1 MDFKTGQVSSLQRV
15 FLDGRCDLTEHNCD
29 SVLKGERYSYQ
40 IAYKSSEKFF
50 AEIVIDSPLS
60 QFITVRSVGNVP
72 SELPVYESDCEFCER
87 NEPGLFPDVLFPIEN
102 NRVLIKRQNFYALWI
117 TVDLPKDTDAGDYE
131 INIKLKK
138 DGETISENIFGL
150 HVINAVLPEQKLIYT
165 QWFHSDSIA
174 NYYKIPV
181 FCEKF
186 WTLVESFI
194 KAAVHT
200 GVNMLLTP
208 VFTPPLDTEI
218 GGERLTV
225 QLVDVKLENGKYS
238 FGFNRFIRWVRLA
251 QKCGIKYFEISH
263 LFSQWGAKY
272 TPKIMAEV
280 NGSQKRI
287 FGWET
292 SADSIEYAEFLSAFI
307 PQLIKVIR
315 SLGIE
320 KSTFFHISDEPNED
334 QIESYSRAKR
344 TVAPLLED
352 FPIIDALS
360 DYSFYE
366 SGIINNPIPCTNDIE
381 SFIEKGFPHPWTY
394 YCCGQGGKLSN
405 RFFGMPLSTTRI
417 IGFQLFKYGIEG
429 FLQWGFNFYN
439 SQYSLR
445 SIDPF
450 AVTDADSAFPSGD
463 SFTVYPGKSVAI
475 ESVRSE
481 VFFQALQ
488 DMRALTLLCDKI
500 GKKRTIAAVE
510 ADFGIITFFDYP
522 RGTEKNVEF
531 AKIGQQLLGQFTQI
545 VIHLQ
550 FFL

>member
-102 NRVLIKRQNFYALWI
+102 NRVLIKRQNYYALWI
-117 TVDLPKDTDAGDYE
+117 TVDLPKNTDAGDYE
-131 INIKLKK
+131 IKIKLKK
-138 DGETISENIFGL
+138 DGEIISENIFGL

-174 NYYKIPV
+174 NYYKVPV
-181 FCEKF
+181 FCEEF

-238 FGFNRFIRWVRLA
+238 FGFDRFIRWVRLA

-280 NGSQKRI
+280 NGSKKRI

-334 QIESYSRAKR
+334 QIESYSRAKS

-463 SFTVYPGKSVAI
+463 SFTVYPGKNGAI

-481 VFFQALQ
+481 VFYQALQ
-488 DMRALTLLCDKI
+488 DMRALTLLCDRI

-522 RGTEKNVEF
+522 RGTEKMLNLRKSVNNYLDNLH
-531 AKIGQQLLGQFTQI
+531 KQ
-545 VIHLQ
+545 
-550 FFL
+550 

>member
-15 FLDGRCDLTEHNCD
+15 YLDGRCDLTEHNCD

-72 SELPVYESDCEFCER
+72 SELPVYESDFEFCER
-87 NEPGLFPDVLFPIEN
+87 NEPGLFPDVLFPIES
-102 NRVLIKRQNFYALWI
+102 NRVLIKRQNYYALWI

-131 INIKLKK
+131 IKIKLKK

-186 WTLVESFI
+186 WALVESFI

-225 QLVDVKLENGKYS
+225 QLVDIKLENGKYS
-238 FGFNRFIRWVRLA
+238 FGFDRFIRWVRLA

-272 TPKIMAEV
+272 TPKIMAEI
-280 NGSQKRI
+280 NGRQKRI

-334 QIESYSRAKR
+334 QIESYSRSKS

-463 SFTVYPGKSVAI
+463 SFTVYPGKSGAI

-488 DMRALTLLCDKI
+488 DMRALTLLCDRI

-522 RGTEKNVEF
+522 RGTEKMLNLRKSVNNYLDNLH
-531 AKIGQQLLGQFTQI
+531 KQ
-545 VIHLQ
+545 
-550 FFL
+550 

>member
-1 MDFKTGQVSSLQRV
+1 MDFKTVQVSSLQRV

-102 NRVLIKRQNFYALWI
+102 NRVLIKRQNYYALWI

-131 INIKLKK
+131 IKIKLKK

-186 WTLVESFI
+186 WALVESFI

-208 VFTPPLDTEI
+208 VFTPPLDTEV

-238 FGFNRFIRWVRLA
+238 FGFDRFIRWVRLA

-292 SADSIEYAEFLSAFI
+292 SADSIEYTEFLSAFI

-334 QIESYSRAKR
+334 QIESYSMAKSA
-344 TVAPLLED
+344 VAPLLED

-366 SGIINNPIPCTNDIE
+366 SEIINNPIPCTNDIE

-463 SFTVYPGKSVAI
+463 SFTVYPGKSGAI

-488 DMRALTLLCDKI
+488 DMRALTLLCDRI

-522 RGTEKNVEF
+522 RGTEKMLNLRKSVNNYLDNLH
-531 AKIGQQLLGQFTQI
+531 KQ
-545 VIHLQ
+545 
-550 FFL
+550 

>member
-1 MDFKTGQVSSLQRV
+1 MDFKTVQVSSLQRV

-131 INIKLKK
+131 IKIKLKK

-186 WTLVESFI
+186 WALVESFI

-238 FGFNRFIRWVRLA
+238 FGFDRFIRWVRLA

-280 NGSQKRI
+280 NGRQKRI

-292 SADSIEYAEFLSAFI
+292 SADSIEYDEFLSAFI

-334 QIESYSRAKR
+334 QIESYSMAKSA
-344 TVAPLLED
+344 VAPLLED

-463 SFTVYPGKSVAI
+463 SFTVYPGKSGAI

-488 DMRALTLLCDKI
+488 DMRALTLLCDRI
-500 GKKRTIAAVE
+500 GKKRTIATVE

-522 RGTEKNVEF
+522 RGTEKMLNLRKSVNNYLDNLH
-531 AKIGQQLLGQFTQI
+531 KQ
-545 VIHLQ
+545 
-550 FFL
+550 

>member
-186 WTLVESFI
+186 WALVESFI

-238 FGFNRFIRWVRLA
+238 FGFDRFIRWVRLA

-272 TPKIMAEV
+272 APKIVAEV

-334 QIESYSRAKR
+334 QIESYSMAKSA
-344 TVAPLLED
+344 VAPLLED

-463 SFTVYPGKSVAI
+463 SFTVYPGKSGAI

-488 DMRALTLLCDKI
+488 DMRALTLLCDRI
-500 GKKRTIAAVE
+500 GKQRTIAAVE

-522 RGTEKNVEF
+522 RGTEKMLNLRKSVNNYLDNLH
-531 AKIGQQLLGQFTQI
+531 KQ
-545 VIHLQ
+545 
-550 FFL
+550 

>member
-131 INIKLKK
+131 IKIKLKK

-186 WTLVESFI
+186 WALVKSFI

-225 QLVDVKLENGKYS
+225 QLVDVKLESGKYS
-238 FGFNRFIRWVRLA
+238 FGFDRFIRWVRLA

-272 TPKIMAEV
+272 TPKIVAEV

-463 SFTVYPGKSVAI
+463 SFTVYPGKSGAI

-488 DMRALTLLCDKI
+488 DMRALTLLCDRI

-522 RGTEKNVEF
+522 RSKEKMLNLRKSVNNYLDNLH
-531 AKIGQQLLGQFTQI
+531 KQ
-545 VIHLQ
+545 
-550 FFL
+550 

>member
-102 NRVLIKRQNFYALWI
+102 NRVLIKRQNYYALWI

-131 INIKLKK
+131 IKIKLKK

-165 QWFHSDSIA
+165 QWFHSDSLA

-186 WTLVESFI
+186 WALVESFI

-238 FGFNRFIRWVRLA
+238 FGFDRFIRWVRLA

-272 TPKIMAEV
+272 TPKIVAEV
-280 NGSQKRI
+280 NGRQERI

-334 QIESYSRAKR
+334 QIESYSMAKR

-463 SFTVYPGKSVAI
+463 SFTVYPGKSGAI

-488 DMRALTLLCDKI
+488 DMRALTLLCDRI

-522 RGTEKNVEF
+522 RGTEKMLNLRKSVNNYLDNLH
-531 AKIGQQLLGQFTQI
+531 KQ
-545 VIHLQ
+545 
-550 FFL
+550 

>member
-102 NRVLIKRQNFYALWI
+102 NRVLIKRQNYYALWI

-131 INIKLKK
+131 IKIKLKK

-186 WTLVESFI
+186 WALVESFI

-238 FGFNRFIRWVRLA
+238 FGFDRFIRWVRLA

-280 NGSQKRI
+280 NGRQKRI

-292 SADSIEYAEFLSAFI
+292 SADSIEYDEFLSAFI

-334 QIESYSRAKR
+334 QIESYSMAKSA
-344 TVAPLLED
+344 VAPLLED

-463 SFTVYPGKSVAI
+463 SFTVYPGKSGAI

-488 DMRALTLLCDKI
+488 DMRALTLLCDRI

-522 RGTEKNVEF
+522 RGTEKMLKLRKSVNNYLDNLN
-531 AKIGQQLLGQFTQI
+531 KQ
-545 VIHLQ
+545 
-550 FFL
+550 

>member
-15 FLDGRCDLTEHNCD
+15 FLDGRCDLTEHNCG

-40 IAYKSSEKFF
+40 IVYKSSEKFF

-72 SELPVYESDCEFCER
+72 SELPVYESDCDFYER

-102 NRVLIKRQNFYALWI
+102 SRVLIKRQNYYALWI
-117 TVDLPKDTDAGDYE
+117 TVDLPKNTDAGDYE
-131 INIKLKK
+131 IKIKLKK
-138 DGETISENIFGL
+138 DGEIISENIFGL

-186 WTLVESFI
+186 WALVESFI

-238 FGFNRFIRWVRLA
+238 FGFDRFIRWVRLA

-272 TPKIMAEV
+272 TPKIVAEV

-292 SADSIEYAEFLSAFI
+292 SADSIEYVEFLSAFI

-334 QIESYSRAKR
+334 QIESYSRSKS

-366 SGIINNPIPCTNDIE
+366 SGIINNPIPCINDIE

-417 IGFQLFKYGIEG
+417 IGFQFFKYGIEG

-463 SFTVYPGKSVAI
+463 SFTVYPGKSGAI

-488 DMRALTLLCDKI
+488 DMRALTLLCDRI

-522 RGTEKNVEF
+522 RGTEKMLKLRKSVNNYLDNLH
-531 AKIGQQLLGQFTQI
+531 KQ
-545 VIHLQ
+545 
-550 FFL
+550 

>member
-102 NRVLIKRQNFYALWI
+102 NRVLIKRQNYYAFWI

-131 INIKLKK
+131 IKIKLKK

-165 QWFHSDSIA
+165 QWVHSDSIA

-186 WTLVESFI
+186 WALVESFI

-208 VFTPPLDTEI
+208 VFTPPLDTEV

-238 FGFNRFIRWVRLA
+238 FGFDRFIRWVRLA

-320 KSTFFHISDEPNED
+320 KSTFFHMSDEPNED
-334 QIESYSRAKR
+334 QIESYSRSKS

-405 RFFGMPLSTTRI
+405 RFFGIPLSTTRI
-417 IGFQLFKYGIEG
+417 IGFQFFKYGIEG

-463 SFTVYPGKSVAI
+463 SFTVYPGKSGAI

-488 DMRALTLLCDKI
+488 DMRALTLLCDRI

-522 RGTEKNVEF
+522 RGTEKMLNLRKSVNNYLDNLH
-531 AKIGQQLLGQFTQI
+531 KQ
-545 VIHLQ
+545 
-550 FFL
+550 

>member
-72 SELPVYESDCEFCER
+72 SELPVYESDYEFCER

-102 NRVLIKRQNFYALWI
+102 NRVLIKRQNYYALWI

-186 WTLVESFI
+186 WALVESFI

-208 VFTPPLDTEI
+208 VFTPPLDTEV

-238 FGFNRFIRWVRLA
+238 FGFDRFIRWVRLA

-334 QIESYSRAKR
+334 QIESYSRAKS

-463 SFTVYPGKSVAI
+463 SFTVYPGKNGAI

-481 VFFQALQ
+481 VFYQALQ
-488 DMRALTLLCDKI
+488 DMRALTLLCDRI

-522 RGTEKNVEF
+522 RGTEKMLNLRKSVNNYLDNLH
-531 AKIGQQLLGQFTQI
+531 KQ
-545 VIHLQ
+545 
-550 FFL
+550 

>member
-102 NRVLIKRQNFYALWI
+102 NRVLIKRQNYYALWI

-131 INIKLKK
+131 IKIKLKK
-138 DGETISENIFGL
+138 DGETISENIFCL

-186 WTLVESFI
+186 WALVESFI

-238 FGFNRFIRWVRLA
+238 FGFDRFIRWVRLA

-272 TPKIMAEV
+272 TPKIVAEV
-280 NGSQKRI
+280 NGRQKRI

-334 QIESYSRAKR
+334 QIESYSMAKR

-463 SFTVYPGKSVAI
+463 SFTVYPGKSGAI

-481 VFFQALQ
+481 VFYQALQ
-488 DMRALTLLCDKI
+488 DMRALTLLCDRI

-522 RGTEKNVEF
+522 RGTEKMLNLRKSVNNYLDNLH
-531 AKIGQQLLGQFTQI
+531 KQ
-545 VIHLQ
+545 
-550 FFL
+550 

>member
-1 MDFKTGQVSSLQRV
+1 MDFKTVQVSSLQRV

-50 AEIVIDSPLS
+50 AKIVIDSPLS

-186 WTLVESFI
+186 WALVESFI

-208 VFTPPLDTEI
+208 VFTPPLDTEV

-238 FGFNRFIRWVRLA
+238 FGFDRFIRWVRLA

-272 TPKIMAEV
+272 TPKIVAEV
-280 NGSQKRI
+280 NGRQKRI

-315 SLGIE
+315 SLEIE

-334 QIESYSRAKR
+334 QIESYSRSKS

-366 SGIINNPIPCTNDIE
+366 SGIINNPIPCTNEIE

-463 SFTVYPGKSVAI
+463 SFTVYPGKSGAI

-488 DMRALTLLCDKI
+488 DMRALTLLCDRI

-522 RGTEKNVEF
+522 RGTEKMLNLRKSVNNYLDNLH
-531 AKIGQQLLGQFTQI
+531 KQ
-545 VIHLQ
+545 
-550 FFL
+550 

>member
-1 MDFKTGQVSSLQRV
+1 MDFKTVQVSSLQRV
-15 FLDGRCDLTEHNCD
+15 FPDGRCDLTEHNCD

-117 TVDLPKDTDAGDYE
+117 TVDLPKDMDAGDYE
-131 INIKLKK
+131 IKIKLKK

-186 WTLVESFI
+186 WALVESFI

-238 FGFNRFIRWVRLA
+238 FGFDRFIRWVRLA

-280 NGSQKRI
+280 NGRQKRI

-292 SADSIEYAEFLSAFI
+292 SADSIEYDEFLSAFI

-334 QIESYSRAKR
+334 QIESYSMAKSA
-344 TVAPLLED
+344 VAPLLED

-463 SFTVYPGKSVAI
+463 SFTVYPGKSGAI

-488 DMRALTLLCDKI
+488 DMRALTLLCDRI
-500 GKKRTIAAVE
+500 GKKRTIATVE
-510 ADFGIITFFDYP
+510 ANFGIITFFDYP
-522 RGTEKNVEF
+522 RGTEKMLNLRKSVNNYLDNLH
-531 AKIGQQLLGQFTQI
+531 KQ
-545 VIHLQ
+545 
-550 FFL
+550 

>member
-102 NRVLIKRQNFYALWI
+102 NRVLIKRQNYYALWI
-117 TVDLPKDTDAGDYE
+117 TVDLPKDMDAGDYE
-131 INIKLKK
+131 IKIKLKK
-138 DGETISENIFGL
+138 DSETISENIFGL

-186 WTLVESFI
+186 WALVESFI

-238 FGFNRFIRWVRLA
+238 FGFDRFIRWVRLA

-272 TPKIMAEV
+272 TPKIVAEV

-334 QIESYSRAKR
+334 QIESYSRSKS

-463 SFTVYPGKSVAI
+463 SFTVYPGKSGAI

-488 DMRALTLLCDKI
+488 DMRALTLLCDRI

-522 RGTEKNVEF
+522 RGTEKMLKLRKSVNNYLDNLN
-531 AKIGQQLLGQFTQI
+531 KQ
-545 VIHLQ
+545 
-550 FFL
+550 

>member
-1 MDFKTGQVSSLQRV
+1 MDFKTVQVSSLQRV

-102 NRVLIKRQNFYALWI
+102 NRVLIKRQNYYALWI

-186 WTLVESFI
+186 WALVESFI

-238 FGFNRFIRWVRLA
+238 FGFDRFIRWVRLA

-334 QIESYSRAKR
+334 QIESYSRSKS

-360 DYSFYE
+360 DYNFYE

-417 IGFQLFKYGIEG
+417 IGFHLFKYGIEG

-463 SFTVYPGKSVAI
+463 SFTVYPGKSGAI

-488 DMRALTLLCDKI
+488 DMRALTLLCDRI

-522 RGTEKNVEF
+522 RGTEKMLKLRKSVNNYLDNLN
-531 AKIGQQLLGQFTQI
+531 KQ
-545 VIHLQ
+545 
-550 FFL
+550 

>member
-1 MDFKTGQVSSLQRV
+1 MDFKTVQVSSLQRV

-102 NRVLIKRQNFYALWI
+102 NHVLIKRQNYYALWI

-150 HVINAVLPEQKLIYT
+150 HVINAVLPEQKFIYT

-186 WTLVESFI
+186 WALVESFI

-238 FGFNRFIRWVRLA
+238 FGFDRFIRWVRLA

-272 TPKIMAEV
+272 TPKIMADV

-307 PQLIKVIR
+307 PQLIKVIC

-334 QIESYSRAKR
+334 QIESYSRSKS

-463 SFTVYPGKSVAI
+463 SFTVYPGKSGAI

-488 DMRALTLLCDKI
+488 DMRALTLLCDRI

-522 RGTEKNVEF
+522 RGTEKMLNLRKSVNNYLDNLH
-531 AKIGQQLLGQFTQI
+531 KQ
-545 VIHLQ
+545 
-550 FFL
+550 

>member
-15 FLDGRCDLTEHNCD
+15 YLDGRCDLTEHNCD

-102 NRVLIKRQNFYALWI
+102 NRVLIKLQNYYALWI

-131 INIKLKK
+131 IKIKLKK

-186 WTLVESFI
+186 WALVESFI

-238 FGFNRFIRWVRLA
+238 FGFDRFIRWVRLA

-280 NGSQKRI
+280 NGRQKRI
-287 FGWET
+287 FGWEI

-334 QIESYSRAKR
+334 QIESYSRSKS

-463 SFTVYPGKSVAI
+463 SFTVYPGKSGAI

-488 DMRALTLLCDKI
+488 DMRALTLLCDRI

-522 RGTEKNVEF
+522 RGTEKMLKLRKSVNNYLDNLN
-531 AKIGQQLLGQFTQI
+531 KQ
-545 VIHLQ
+545 
-550 FFL
+550 

>member
-1 MDFKTGQVSSLQRV
+1 MDFKTVQVSSLQRV

-117 TVDLPKDTDAGDYE
+117 TVDLPKDMDAGDYE
-131 INIKLKK
+131 IKIKLKK

-186 WTLVESFI
+186 WALVESFI

-218 GGERLTV
+218 GVERLTV

-238 FGFNRFIRWVRLA
+238 FGFDRFIRWVRLA

-280 NGSQKRI
+280 NGRQKRI

-292 SADSIEYAEFLSAFI
+292 SADSIEYDEFLSAFI

-334 QIESYSRAKR
+334 QIESYSMAKSA
-344 TVAPLLED
+344 VAPLLED

-463 SFTVYPGKSVAI
+463 SFTVYPGKSGAI

-488 DMRALTLLCDKI
+488 DMRALTLLCDRI

-522 RGTEKNVEF
+522 RGTEKMLNLRKSVNNYLDNLH
-531 AKIGQQLLGQFTQI
+531 KQ
-545 VIHLQ
+545 
-550 FFL
+550 

>member
-138 DGETISENIFGL
+138 DGETISENIFSL

-186 WTLVESFI
+186 WVLVESFI

-238 FGFNRFIRWVRLA
+238 FAFDRFIRWVRLA

-272 TPKIMAEV
+272 TPKIVAEV

-334 QIESYSRAKR
+334 QIESYSRAKS

-463 SFTVYPGKSVAI
+463 SFTVYPGKSGAI

-488 DMRALTLLCDKI
+488 DMRALTLLCDRI
-500 GKKRTIAAVE
+500 DKKRTIAAVE

-522 RGTEKNVEF
+522 RGTEKMLNLRKSVNNYLDNLH
-531 AKIGQQLLGQFTQI
+531 KQ
-545 VIHLQ
+545 
-550 FFL
+550 

>member
-102 NRVLIKRQNFYALWI
+102 NRVLIKRQNYYALWI

-131 INIKLKK
+131 IKIKLKK

-186 WTLVESFI
+186 WALVESFI

-238 FGFNRFIRWVRLA
+238 FGFDRFIRWVRLA

-272 TPKIMAEV
+272 TPKIVAEV

-334 QIESYSRAKR
+334 QIESYSRAKS

-439 SQYSLR
+439 SQYALR

-463 SFTVYPGKSVAI
+463 SFTVYPGKSGAI

-488 DMRALTLLCDKI
+488 DMRALTLLCDRI

-522 RGTEKNVEF
+522 RGTEKMLNLRKSVNNYLDNLY
-531 AKIGQQLLGQFTQI
+531 KQ
-545 VIHLQ
+545 
-550 FFL
+550 

>member
-1 MDFKTGQVSSLQRV
+1 MDFKSGQVSSLQRV

-117 TVDLPKDTDAGDYE
+117 TVDLPKDMDAGDYE
-131 INIKLKK
+131 IKIKLKK

-165 QWFHSDSIA
+165 QWFHSDSIS

-186 WTLVESFI
+186 WALVESFI

-238 FGFNRFIRWVRLA
+238 FSFDRFIRWVRLA

-334 QIESYSRAKR
+334 QIESYSRSKS

-463 SFTVYPGKSVAI
+463 SFTVYPGKNGAI

-481 VFFQALQ
+481 VFYQALQ
-488 DMRALTLLCDKI
+488 DMRALTLLCDRI

-522 RGTEKNVEF
+522 RGTEKMLNLRKSVNNYLDNLH
-531 AKIGQQLLGQFTQI
+531 KQ
-545 VIHLQ
+545 
-550 FFL
+550 

>member
-131 INIKLKK
+131 IKIKLKK

-186 WTLVESFI
+186 WALVESFI

-272 TPKIMAEV
+272 TPKIVAEV

-334 QIESYSRAKR
+334 QIESYSMAKS

-463 SFTVYPGKSVAI
+463 SFTVYPGKSGAI

-488 DMRALTLLCDKI
+488 DMRALTLLCDRI

-522 RGTEKNVEF
+522 RGTEKMLNLRKSVNNYLDNLH
-531 AKIGQQLLGQFTQI
+531 KQ
-545 VIHLQ
+545 
-550 FFL
+550 

>member
-1 MDFKTGQVSSLQRV
+1 MDFKTGQVSSVQRV

-102 NRVLIKRQNFYALWI
+102 NRVLIKRQNYYALWI

-138 DGETISENIFGL
+138 AGETISENIFGL

-186 WTLVESFI
+186 WALVESFI

-208 VFTPPLDTEI
+208 VFTPPLDTEV

-238 FGFNRFIRWVRLA
+238 FGFDRFIRWVRLA

-272 TPKIMAEV
+272 TPKIVAEV

-334 QIESYSRAKR
+334 QIESYSRSKS

-463 SFTVYPGKSVAI
+463 SFTVYPGKSGAI

-488 DMRALTLLCDKI
+488 DMRALTLLCDRI

-510 ADFGIITFFDYP
+510 ADFGIITFFEYP
-522 RGTEKNVEF
+522 RGTEKMLNLRKSVNNYLDNLH
-531 AKIGQQLLGQFTQI
+531 KQ
-545 VIHLQ
+545 
-550 FFL
+550 

>member
-186 WTLVESFI
+186 WALVESFI

-238 FGFNRFIRWVRLA
+238 FGFDRFIRWVRLA

-272 TPKIMAEV
+272 APKIVAEV

-334 QIESYSRAKR
+334 QIESYSRSKSA
-344 TVAPLLED
+344 VAPLLED

-463 SFTVYPGKSVAI
+463 SFTVYPGKSGAI

-488 DMRALTLLCDKI
+488 DMRALTLLCDRI

-522 RGTEKNVEF
+522 RGTEKMLNLRKSVNNYLDNLH
-531 AKIGQQLLGQFTQI
+531 KQ
-545 VIHLQ
+545 
-550 FFL
+550 

>member
-72 SELPVYESDCEFCER
+72 SELPIYESDCEFCER

-102 NRVLIKRQNFYALWI
+102 NRVLIKRQNYYALWI

-186 WTLVESFI
+186 WALVESFI

-238 FGFNRFIRWVRLA
+238 FGFDRFIRWVRLA

-272 TPKIMAEV
+272 TPKIVAEV

-334 QIESYSRAKR
+334 QIESYSRSKS

-463 SFTVYPGKSVAI
+463 SFTVYPGKSGAI

-488 DMRALTLLCDKI
+488 DMRALTLLCDRI

-522 RGTEKNVEF
+522 RGTEKMLNLRKSVNNYLDNLH
-531 AKIGQQLLGQFTQI
+531 KQ
-545 VIHLQ
+545 
-550 FFL
+550 

>member
-87 NEPGLFPDVLFPIEN
+87 NEPGLFPDVLFLIEN
-102 NRVLIKRQNFYALWI
+102 NRVLIKRQNYYALWI

-225 QLVDVKLENGKYS
+225 QLVDVKLKNGKYS
-238 FGFNRFIRWVRLA
+238 FGFDRFIRWVRLA

-272 TPKIMAEV
+272 TPKIVAEV

-463 SFTVYPGKSVAI
+463 SFTVYPGKSGAI

-488 DMRALTLLCDKI
+488 DMRALTLLCDRI

-522 RGTEKNVEF
+522 RGTEKMLNLRKSVNNYLDNLN
-531 AKIGQQLLGQFTQI
+531 KQ
-545 VIHLQ
+545 
-550 FFL
+550 

>member
-131 INIKLKK
+131 IKIKLKK
-138 DGETISENIFGL
+138 DSETISENIFGL

-186 WTLVESFI
+186 WALVESFI

-225 QLVDVKLENGKYS
+225 QLVDIKLENGKYS
-238 FGFNRFIRWVRLA
+238 FGFDRFIRWVRLA

-272 TPKIMAEV
+272 TPKIVAEV
-280 NGSQKRI
+280 NGRQKRI

-334 QIESYSRAKR
+334 QIESYSRSKS

-463 SFTVYPGKSVAI
+463 SFTVYPGKSGAI

-488 DMRALTLLCDKI
+488 DMRALTLLCDRI
-500 GKKRTIAAVE
+500 DKKRTIAAVE

-522 RGTEKNVEF
+522 RGTEKMLNLRKSVNNYLDNLH
-531 AKIGQQLLGQFTQI
+531 KQ
-545 VIHLQ
+545 
-550 FFL
+550 

>member
-186 WTLVESFI
+186 WALVESFI

-238 FGFNRFIRWVRLA
+238 FGFDRFIRWVRLA

-272 TPKIMAEV
+272 TPKIVAEV

-334 QIESYSRAKR
+334 HIESYSRSKS

-463 SFTVYPGKSVAI
+463 SFTVYPGKSGAI

-488 DMRALTLLCDKI
+488 DMRALTLLCDRI

-522 RGTEKNVEF
+522 RGTEKMLNLRKSVNNYLDNLH
-531 AKIGQQLLGQFTQI
+531 KQ
-545 VIHLQ
+545 
-550 FFL
+550 

>member
-102 NRVLIKRQNFYALWI
+102 NRVLIKRQNYYALWI

-131 INIKLKK
+131 IKIKLKK

-186 WTLVESFI
+186 WALVESFI

-238 FGFNRFIRWVRLA
+238 FGFDRFIRWVRLA

-272 TPKIMAEV
+272 TPKIMAEI
-280 NGSQKRI
+280 NGRQKRI

-334 QIESYSRAKR
+334 QIESYSRSKS

-463 SFTVYPGKSVAI
+463 SFTVYPGKSGAI

-488 DMRALTLLCDKI
+488 DMRALTLLCDRI

-522 RGTEKNVEF
+522 RGTEKMLNLRKSVNNYLDNLH
-531 AKIGQQLLGQFTQI
+531 KQ
-545 VIHLQ
+545 
-550 FFL
+550 

>member
-1 MDFKTGQVSSLQRV
+1 MDFKTVQVSSLQRV

-102 NRVLIKRQNFYALWI
+102 NRVLIKRQNYYALWI
-117 TVDLPKDTDAGDYE
+117 TVDLPKDMDAGDYE
-131 INIKLKK
+131 IKIKLKK

-186 WTLVESFI
+186 WALVESFI

-238 FGFNRFIRWVRLA
+238 FGFDRFIRWVRLA

-280 NGSQKRI
+280 NGRQKRI

-292 SADSIEYAEFLSAFI
+292 SADSIEYDEFLSAFI

-334 QIESYSRAKR
+334 QIESYSMAKSA
-344 TVAPLLED
+344 VAPLLED

-463 SFTVYPGKSVAI
+463 SFTVYPGKSGAI

-488 DMRALTLLCDKI
+488 DMRALTLLCDRI
-500 GKKRTIAAVE
+500 GKKRTIATVE

-522 RGTEKNVEF
+522 RGTEKMLNLRKSVNNYLDNLH
-531 AKIGQQLLGQFTQI
+531 KQ
-545 VIHLQ
+545 
-550 FFL
+550 

>member
-1 MDFKTGQVSSLQRV
+1 MDFKTGQVSSVQRV

-102 NRVLIKRQNFYALWI
+102 NRVLIKRQNYYALWI

-138 DGETISENIFGL
+138 AGETISENIFGL

-186 WTLVESFI
+186 WALVESFI

-208 VFTPPLDTEI
+208 VFTPPLDTEV

-238 FGFNRFIRWVRLA
+238 FGFDRFIRWVRLA

-272 TPKIMAEV
+272 TPKIVAEV

-334 QIESYSRAKR
+334 QIESYSRSKS

-463 SFTVYPGKSVAI
+463 SFTVYPGKSGAI

-488 DMRALTLLCDKI
+488 DMRALTLLCDRI

-522 RGTEKNVEF
+522 RGTEKMLNLRKSVNNYLDNLH
-531 AKIGQQLLGQFTQI
+531 KQ
-545 VIHLQ
+545 
-550 FFL
+550 

>member
-102 NRVLIKRQNFYALWI
+102 NRVLIKRQNYYALWI

-131 INIKLKK
+131 IKIKLKK

-186 WTLVESFI
+186 WALVESFI

-238 FGFNRFIRWVRLA
+238 FGFDRFIRWVRLA

-272 TPKIMAEV
+272 TPKIVAEV
-280 NGSQKRI
+280 NGRQKRI

-334 QIESYSRAKR
+334 QIESYSMAKR

-463 SFTVYPGKSVAI
+463 SFTVYPGKSGAI

-481 VFFQALQ
+481 VFYQALQ
-488 DMRALTLLCDKI
+488 DMRALTLLCDRI

-522 RGTEKNVEF
+522 RGTEKMLNLRKSVNNYLDNLH
-531 AKIGQQLLGQFTQI
+531 KQ
-545 VIHLQ
+545 
-550 FFL
+550 

>member
-15 FLDGRCDLTEHNCD
+15 YLDGRCDLTEHNCD

-102 NRVLIKRQNFYALWI
+102 NRVLIKLQNYYALWI

-131 INIKLKK
+131 IKIKLKK

-186 WTLVESFI
+186 WALVESFI

-238 FGFNRFIRWVRLA
+238 FGFDRFIRWVRLA

-334 QIESYSRAKR
+334 QIESYSRSKS

-463 SFTVYPGKSVAI
+463 SFTVYPGKSGAI

-488 DMRALTLLCDKI
+488 DMRALTLLCDRI

-522 RGTEKNVEF
+522 RGTEKMLNLRKSVNNYLDNLH
-531 AKIGQQLLGQFTQI
+531 KQ
-545 VIHLQ
+545 
-550 FFL
+550 

>member
-102 NRVLIKRQNFYALWI
+102 NRVLIKRQNYYALWI
-117 TVDLPKDTDAGDYE
+117 TVDLPKDTDAGGYE
-131 INIKLKK
+131 IKIKLKK

-186 WTLVESFI
+186 WALVESFI

-238 FGFNRFIRWVRLA
+238 FGFDRFIRWVRLA

-272 TPKIMAEV
+272 TPKIVAEV
-280 NGSQKRI
+280 NGRQERI

-334 QIESYSRAKR
+334 QIESYSMAKR

-463 SFTVYPGKSVAI
+463 SFTVYPGKSGAI

-488 DMRALTLLCDKI
+488 DMRALTLLCDRI

-522 RGTEKNVEF
+522 RGTEKMLNLRKSVNNYLDNLH
-531 AKIGQQLLGQFTQI
+531 KQ
-545 VIHLQ
+545 
-550 FFL
+550 

>member
-102 NRVLIKRQNFYALWI
+102 NRVLIKRQNYYALWI

-131 INIKLKK
+131 IKIKLKK

-186 WTLVESFI
+186 WALVESFI

-238 FGFNRFIRWVRLA
+238 FGFDRFIRWVRLA

-272 TPKIMAEV
+272 TPKIVAEV

-334 QIESYSRAKR
+334 QIESYSRAKS
-344 TVAPLLED
+344 TVAPLLEG

-405 RFFGMPLSTTRI
+405 RFFGIPLSTTRI
-417 IGFQLFKYGIEG
+417 IGFQFFKYGIEG

-463 SFTVYPGKSVAI
+463 SFTVYPGKSGAI

-488 DMRALTLLCDKI
+488 DMRALTLLCDRI

-522 RGTEKNVEF
+522 RGTGKMLKLRKSVNNYLDNLN
-531 AKIGQQLLGQFTQI
+531 KQ
-545 VIHLQ
+545 
-550 FFL
+550 

>member
-102 NRVLIKRQNFYALWI
+102 NCVLIKRQNYYALWI

-131 INIKLKK
+131 IKIKLKK

-186 WTLVESFI
+186 WALVESFI

-238 FGFNRFIRWVRLA
+238 FGFDRFIRWVRLA

-272 TPKIMAEV
+272 TPKIVAEV
-280 NGSQKRI
+280 NGRQERI

-334 QIESYSRAKR
+334 QIESYSMAKR

-463 SFTVYPGKSVAI
+463 SFTVYPGKSGAI

-488 DMRALTLLCDKI
+488 DMRALTLLCDRI

-522 RGTEKNVEF
+522 RGTEKMLNLRKSVNNYLDNLH
-531 AKIGQQLLGQFTQI
+531 KQ
-545 VIHLQ
+545 
-550 FFL
+550 